1 MSKQINTFP
10 PSLPNDSNQI
20 HWPEKTF
27 FGDDPSDGIHC
38 YLHNNYSTGMH
49 THDFYE
55 INIVLNGMGRHYVE
69 DRSCDA
75 GTGSVFVIPPNVSHG
90 YYPMPELDVF
100 HILISRRFLF
110 EHADHLR
117 RLDGFAALFEI
128 EPMLR
133 SMGTAGKSSADY
145 VLSLFPVLKGERFE
159 NLKSDV
165 KQLLHVQDQG
175 EPDLNFIKAA
185 RTLSIIAYMCECM
198 DREMARSTP
207 KLSGNTSALMQ
218 ALEKIHTDY
227 SKKLSVNELASLATM
242 SRSTFFRH
250 FKRLTGMLPQQYI
263 TDFRIRKAKEMLR
276 MSDMQITNIAT
287 ECGFYDASHF
297 NKCFLMA
304 VGLSPKEY
312 RISAEP

>member
-1 MSKQINTFP
+1 MNKQIKGFP
-10 PSLPNDSNQI
+10 PSLPNDSNKI
-20 HWPEKTF
+20 HWPERSF
-27 FGDDPSDGIHC
+27 FGNDPSDGIHC

-55 INIVLNGMGRHYVE
+55 INIVLDGMGRHYVE
-69 DRSCDA
+69 DRSCEA

-90 YYPMPELDVF
+90 YYPMPKLDVF

-117 RLDGFAALFEI
+117 RLDGFTALFEI

-133 SMGTAGKSSADY
+133 STSADY
-145 VLSLFPVLKGERFE
+145 VLSLFPVLRGERFD
-159 NLKSDV
+159 NLKIDV
-165 KQLLHVQDQG
+165 KQLLHVQSQN
-175 EPDLNFIKAA
+175 EPDLNFIKSA

-207 KLSGNTSALMQ
+207 KLSDNTSALMQ

-227 SKKLSVNELASLATM
+227 SKKLSVNELADLASM

-250 FKRLTGMLPQQYI
+250 FKRLTGLLPQQYI

-276 MSDMQITNIAT
+276 MSDMQITDIAT
-287 ECGFYDASHF
+287 ECGFYDASHL
-297 NKCFLMA
+297 NKGFLQA
-304 VGLSPKEY
+304 TGVTPKEY
-312 RISAEP
+312 KYAHN